1 MRAGRLLDIADE
13 AAQAVVTLR
22 LRGAERPERLAVQA
36 MIDATG
42 FGHLKESRDPLL
54 RRLMDRGLVRPGPFG
69 LGLDAGVDYRAR
81 GASPGEGRGPLWI
94 LGPLLRGVLWECTAV
109 PDIRN
114 EAADLAGLVAAN
126 LDRAAAA

>member
-1 MRAGRLLDIADE
+1 
-13 AAQAVVTLR
+13 
-22 LRGAERPERLAVQA
+22 

-42 FGHLKESRDPLL
+42 FGHLTESRDPLL
-54 RRLMDRGLVRPGPFG
+54 HRLLERGLVRPGPFG
-69 LGLDAGVDYRAR
+69 LGLDAGVDYRAL
-81 GASPGEGRGPLWI
+81 GGSAGEGGGPLWI

-114 EAADLAGLVAAN
+114 EAADLASLVAAD